1 MLNFCIQLL
10 SITIA
15 RIIARLY
22 RLTCLLL
29 PDFMIYITYISRLG
43 EIFIVCMGID
53 WVLICPDGCLCPII
67 GIFYCGIVDNSPNK
81 HFQFIN
87 NCKVYPQIQGLA
99 GSVRAFQK

>member
-15 RIIARLY
+15 RIIARPH

-53 WVLICPDGCLCPII
+53 CVLICPGGCLCPII
-67 GIFYCGIVDNSPNK
+67 GISDCGIVDNSPNK
-81 HFQFIN
+81 HFKFIN
-87 NCKVYPQIQGLA
+87 NCKVYPQMQSSA
-99 GSVRAFQK
+99 GSVLAFQK

>member
-15 RIIARLY
+15 RILARLY

-53 WVLICPDGCLCPII
+53 WILICPNGCFCPII
-67 GIFYCGIVDNSPNK
+67 GISDCGIVDNSPNK
-81 HFQFIN
+81 HFKFIN
-87 NCKVYPQIQGLA
+87 NCKGYPQIQSSA
-99 GSVRAFQK
+99 DSVLAFQK

>member
-10 SITIA
+10 SI
-15 RIIARLY
+15 IIARPY

-81 HFQFIN
+81 HFKFIN
-87 NCKVYPQIQGLA
+87 NCKVYPQIQSSA
-99 GSVRAFQK
+99 GSVLAFQK